1 MEIMISLLLIVL
13 IWVLM
18 SIYLIVTLYVVMNV
32 VKCVKA
38 LLTTMPRRGYKQRFA
53 SKLSLN
59 IRTFLPK
66 RRFSQLIIVMA
77 LINIG
82 LYGMSRN
89 SWIDNEEALHV
100 KAKHYLVAGDVLS
113 RQLEVVYAIIHPD
126 SYKVRPLVWLL
137 QGIYAL
143 GEQHLPND
151 DGEKAMW
158 YYRFFIY
165 PYASKDILP
174 YSNLAVKEYFRPY
187 MPHFL
192 GRIFYELPLLGEI
205 FFYNQNIRINHE
217 YLVDQTYRE
226 PQIRFLTKSFEILE
240 ELSTKPIHDPNM
252 YRAYLQAYPGF
263 AFFYSLKQGYYYNGF
278 QNRQALYKEPWFVEQ
293 DRKQLA
299 WYLDFEKKF
308 TDEKVQK
315 IYGKRVAKNKVLLYC
330 ALLNMAEDFIEI
342 THIDHTFSCEGE
354 PMQAYVRVRNLL
366 VGEDAN
372 KAPLLRSS
380 KYKELKQLNAS
391 QKEKGGVLFELSNQE
406 IDTLY
411 FSYISGYGGMYK
423 HIGNQICGY
432 TVYGNVYESPDH
444 ITYWEKNADKSG
456 ADDYQRFL
464 KKINKTTKT
473 GEKQ

>member
-1 MEIMISLLLIVL
+1 MTF
-13 IWVLM
+13 
-18 SIYLIVTLYVVMNV
+18 YLIITLYVVINV
-32 VKCVKA
+32 LKFVKA
-38 LLTTMPRRGYKQRFA
+38 LFTTMPGKGYKKRFRE
-53 SKLSLN
+53 KLPLN
-59 IRTFLPK
+59 ILTFLPK
-66 RRFSQLIIVMA
+66 KRFIQIIVVMA
-77 LINIG
+77 LVNIG
-82 LYGMSRN
+82 LYGMSRY
-89 SWIDNEEALHV
+89 SWIDNEDALHV

-126 SYKVRPLVWLL
+126 SYKIRPLVWLL

-143 GEQHLPND
+143 GEQYLPND
-151 DGEKAMW
+151 DSEKAMW

-174 YSNLAVKEYFRPY
+174 YSNFQSKNKWIILPS
-187 MPHFL
+187 FL
-192 GRIFYELPLLGEI
+192 GRVLYEFPLLGRLA
-205 FFYNQNIRINHE
+205 FFHTNPSSE
-217 YLVDQTYRE
+217 YHLNKDFRE
-226 PQIRFLTKSFEILE
+226 PHIRFLTKSFEILE

-252 YRAYLQAYPGF
+252 HRAYLQAYPGF

-299 WYLDFEKKF
+299 WYLDFEKHF
-308 TDEKVQK
+308 SDEKVQK
-315 IYGKRVAKNKVLLYC
+315 LYGKRLAKNKVLLYC
-330 ALLNMAEDFIEI
+330 ALLSMTEDFIEI

-354 PMQAYVRVRNLL
+354 PMQIYVRIRNLL

-423 HIGNQICGY
+423 HIGTKVCNYSI
-432 TVYGNVYESPDH
+432 YGNSH
-444 ITYWEKNADKSG
+444 LIKG
-456 ADDYQRFL
+456 
-464 KKINKTTKT
+464 T
-473 GEKQ
+473 GYFK

>member
-1 MEIMISLLLIVL
+1 MEIIISLLLIVC
-13 IWVLM
+13 IWTLM
-18 SIYLIVTLYVVMNV
+18 TAYLIVTLYIVINV

-66 RRFSQLIIVMA
+66 KHFSQLIIVMA

-113 RQLEVVYAIIHPD
+113 HQLEVVYAVIHPD

-174 YSNLAVKEYFRPY
+174 YSNLVVKEHFHPY
-187 MPHFL
+187 LPHFL
-192 GRIFYELPLLGEI
+192 GRIFVEFPPLGPM
-205 FFYNQNIRINHE
+205 FFYDNGIQNDKI
-217 YLVDQTYRE
+217 VDKDYRE
-226 PQIRFLTKSFEILE
+226 PQIHFLTKSFEILE

-278 QNRQALYKEPWFVEQ
+278 QNRQALYKEAWFVEQ

-330 ALLNMAEDFIEI
+330 ALLSMTEDFIEI
-342 THIDHTFSCEGE
+342 THIDQTFSCEGE
-354 PMQAYVRVRNLL
+354 PMQTYVRVRNLL

-432 TVYGNVYESPDH
+432 TVYGNVYESPEH
-444 ITYWEKNADKSG
+444 ITYWEKSAEKSG

-464 KKINKTTKT
+464 KKINKTTQT
-473 GEKQ
+473 GEK

>member
-1 MEIMISLLLIVL
+1 MEMIISLLLIVL

-18 SIYLIVTLYVVMNV
+18 SFYLIVTLYVVMNV

-38 LLTTMPRRGYKQRFA
+38 LLTTMPGRGYKQRFA

-66 RRFSQLIIVMA
+66 KRFIQLIIVMA

-82 LYGMSRN
+82 LYVMSRN
-89 SWIDNEEALHV
+89 SWIDNEEALHI

-113 RQLEVVYAIIHPD
+113 RQMEVVHIVFHPD
-126 SYKVRPLVWLL
+126 SYKIRPLVWLL

-143 GEQHLPND
+143 GEQHLPSD

-174 YSNLAVKEYFRPY
+174 YSNLVVKEHFRPY
-187 MPHFL
+187 FPHFL
-192 GRIFYELPLLGEI
+192 GRIFVEFPPLGPM
-205 FFYNQNIRINHE
+205 FFYDNGIQDDK
-217 YLVDQTYRE
+217 LVDKDYRK

-240 ELSTKPIHDPNM
+240 DLSTKPIHDPNM

-278 QNRQALYKEPWFVEQ
+278 QSRQGLYKEPWFVEQ

-299 WYLDFEKKF
+299 WYLDFEKKI
-308 TDEKVQK
+308 DDKKVQK
-315 IYGKRVAKNKVLLYC
+315 LYGKRLAKNKVLLYC
-330 ALLNMAEDFIEI
+330 ALLNMTEDFIKI
-342 THIDHTFSCEGE
+342 THINHTFSCEGV
-354 PMQAYVRVRNLL
+354 PMKTYVRVRNLL
-366 VGEDAN
+366 VGEDAG
-372 KAPLLRSS
+372 KEKLLYSS

-423 HIGNQICGY
+423 HIGVKVCGD
-432 TVYGNVYESPDH
+432 TVHGGWTIWKYD
-444 ITYWEKNADKSG
+444 EKFAANR
-456 ADDYQRFL
+456 YQEFL
-464 KKINKTTKT
+464 EEINKTTKT